1 MLCIFVKRQIMK
13 YIIKLIF
20 LITLVGVF
28 LACDNKQ
35 EDIVPQLSIAM
46 SSGDALDGAS
56 LSFAGEGGADV
67 IAIDTNSSWSIGC
80 SAEWISFSS
89 TDGHGPAEIEI
100 SVTATEISR
109 SAVVIVYVPIDER
122 IRASFNIVQH
132 APMTSS
138 PDDSPEDTPDDTPS
152 QEPDDSPEDTPDDTP
167 TQEPE
172 DSPEDT
178 PDDAP
183 SQEPDN
189 SPEDT
194 PDDAPSQEPDDAPED
209 TPDDAPSQEPDDEPN
224 TPEGGNK
231 PDTPIV
237 TYTKIVDMAELRA
250 GTYYIGGYQGDV
262 LHLATAGISTGH
274 LHTTPFSYNEA
285 DGTLLS
291 SNGVQAVE
299 VCLEATGDSNTFYLN
314 FVGEG
319 YLMATKNSAGALTF
333 TDEPQAMWQ
342 FKQGDG
348 GLELCQMGD
357 IYVKLIISRRAA
369 DRLLRSIDGDEDDGN
384 PILLFCKN

>member
-1 MLCIFVKRQIMK
+1 MK

-172 DSPEDT
+172 DT
-178 PDDAP
+178 PDD
-183 SQEPDN
+183 
-189 SPEDT
+189 T
-194 PDDAPSQEPDDAPED
+194 
-209 TPDDAPSQEPDDEPN
+209 PSQEPDDEPN